1 MINNSIINEAKID
14 IKKAREWK
22 DIAVKLTNLTI
33 KYQSIDDANDYQR
46 YILEDLELDIRER
59 YPNMPIP
66 TMRVLLNL
74 VQKYLDGAINLNL
87 DDIINELNKLIGF
100 LSVTIKPHKPTEPS
114 QTRLFNS
121 VRVEDKPKNISHYK
135 DISHYREQAQNQAVP
150 RKSFYIDEKHLD
162 QNLKIVATVAN
173 GTVEY
178 DHDKAF
184 YALLPYMYTPNRR
197 KSFPK
202 NGRWQ
207 CHYITK
213 WMLETSDVMKV
224 LDWRPNIAA

>member
-66 TMRVLLNL
+66 TIRVLLNL
-74 VQKYLDGAINLNL
+74 AQKYLDGAINLNL

-121 VRVEDKPKNISHYK
+121 VRVEDKPKN
-135 DISHYREQAQNQAVP
+135 ISHYREQAQNQAVP

>member
-74 VQKYLDGAINLNL
+74 VQKYLDGAINWNL

-100 LSVTIKPHKPTEPS
+100 LSVTIKPHKPIEPS

-121 VRVEDKPKNISHYK
+121 VRVEDKPKNISHY
-135 DISHYREQAQNQAVP
+135 REQAQNQAIP
-150 RKSFYIDEKHLD
+150 RKSFYIDEKLLD
-162 QNLKIVATVAN
+162 QNLTIVATLAN
-173 GTVEY
+173 GTVKY
-178 DHDKAF
+178 NHDQAF
-184 YALLPYMYTPNRR
+184 NALLPYMYAPTRR

-207 CHYITK
+207 CHYLTK

>member
-74 VQKYLDGAINLNL
+74 AQKYLDGAINLNL

>member
-66 TMRVLLNL
+66 TMRVLLNI
-74 VQKYLDGAINLNL
+74 VQKYLDGAINWNL

>member
-1 MINNSIINEAKID
+1 MINNSKKEEEKID

-22 DIAVKLTNLTI
+22 DITVKLSNLII
-33 KYQSIDDANDYQR
+33 KYRSIDDANDYQR

-74 VQKYLDGAINLNL
+74 AQKYLDGAINWSL
-87 DDIINELNKLIGF
+87 DDIINGLNKLVGF
-100 LSVTIKPHKPTEPS
+100 LSVSIKPHKPSEPS

-121 VRVEDKPKNISHYK
+121 VRVENKPNNISHYK
-135 DISHYREQAQNQAVP
+135 EQAQNLTVP
-150 RKSFYIDEKHLD
+150 RKSFYIDEKLLD
-162 QNLKIVATVAN
+162 QNLKIVATLAN

-178 DHDKAF
+178 EHDKAF

-207 CHYITK
+207 CHYLTK

>member
-1 MINNSIINEAKID
+1 MINNSKIDEAKID
-14 IKKAREWK
+14 IKKAREWN
-22 DIAVKLTNLTI
+22 DIAVKLSNLTI
-33 KYQSIDDANDYQR
+33 KYQSIDEPNEYQR
-46 YILEDLELDIRER
+46 NILEDLELDVRER

-66 TMRVLLNL
+66 TLRLYLN
-74 VQKYLDGAINLNL
+74 VAHKYLDGAVNWSL
-87 DDIINELNKLIGF
+87 DDIIDYLNNQIGF
-100 LSVTIKPHKPTEPS
+100 LSVTIKPHKPIEPS

-121 VRVEDKPKNISHYK
+121 VRVEDKPKNITHY
-135 DISHYREQAQNQAVP
+135 IEQAQNQAVP

-207 CHYITK
+207 CHYLTK

>member
-22 DIAVKLTNLTI
+22 DIAVKLSNLTI

-66 TMRVLLNL
+66 TIRVHLNL
-74 VQKYLDGAINLNL
+74 AQKYLDGAINLNL

-100 LSVTIKPHKPTEPS
+100 LSVTIKPHKPIEPS

-121 VRVEDKPKNISHYK
+121 VRVEDKPKN
-135 DISHYREQAQNQAVP
+135 ISHYREQAQNQAVP

>member
-1 MINNSIINEAKID
+1 MINNSIIDEAKID
-14 IKKAREWK
+14 IRKAREWK
-22 DIAVKLTNLTI
+22 DIAVKLSNLTI

-74 VQKYLDGAINLNL
+74 AQKYLDGAINLNL

-100 LSVTIKPHKPTEPS
+100 LSVTIKPHKPSEPS

-121 VRVEDKPKNISHYK
+121 VRVEREPTNIYHYK
-135 DISHYREQAQNQAVP
+135 EQAVP
-150 RKSFYIDEKHLD
+150 RKSFYIDEKLLD
-162 QNLKIVATVAN
+162 QNLEIIATLAN
-173 GTVEY
+173 GTVKY
-178 DHDKAF
+178 KHDEAF

-207 CHYITK
+207 CHYLTK

-224 LDWRPNIAA
+224 LDWKPNIAA

>member
-1 MINNSIINEAKID
+1 MINNSKKEEEKID

-22 DIAVKLTNLTI
+22 DITVKLSNLMI
-33 KYQSIDDANDYQR
+33 KYRSIDDANDYQR

-74 VQKYLDGAINLNL
+74 AQKYLDGAINWSL
-87 DDIINELNKLIGF
+87 DDIINGLNKLVGF
-100 LSVTIKPHKPTEPS
+100 LSVSIKPHKPSEPS

-121 VRVEDKPKNISHYK
+121 VRVENKPNNISHYK
-135 DISHYREQAQNQAVP
+135 EQAQNLPVP
-150 RKSFYIDEKHLD
+150 RKSFYIDEKLLD
-162 QNLKIVATVAN
+162 QNLKIVATLAN
-173 GTVEY
+173 VTVEY
-178 DHDKAF
+178 EHDKAF

-202 NGRWQ
+202 NDRWQ
-207 CHYITK
+207 CHYLTK

-224 LDWRPNIAA
+224 LDWKPNIAA

>member
-1 MINNSIINEAKID
+1 MINNSKKEEEKID

-22 DIAVKLTNLTI
+22 DITVKLSNLII
-33 KYQSIDDANDYQR
+33 KYRSIDDANDYQR

-74 VQKYLDGAINLNL
+74 AQKYLDGAINWSL
-87 DDIINELNKLIGF
+87 DDIINGLNKLVGF
-100 LSVTIKPHKPTEPS
+100 LSVSIKPHKPSEPS

-121 VRVEDKPKNISHYK
+121 VRVENKPNNISHYK
-135 DISHYREQAQNQAVP
+135 EQAQNLTVP

-162 QNLKIVATVAN
+162 QNLKIIATLAN

-184 YALLPYMYTPNRR
+184 IALLPYMYTPNRR

-207 CHYITK
+207 CHYLTK
-213 WMLETSDVMKV
+213 WMLESSDVMKV